1 MKLRS
6 LSGRKVCERVKTK
19 GLLWKGTHVQARILV
34 GTPRT
39 ITANVSPGLYVGT
52 LTSAKLDKSAVKRN
66 RMRRRCKEAL
76 RVGVQEVVAKTPLKT
91 SFQLILLPRSSSLS
105 APFGELLA
113 DLHRLIL
120 FLPTIRVTRS

>member
-19 GLLWKGTHVQARILV
+19 GLLWKGKHVQARILV
-34 GTPRT
+34 GAPRT
-39 ITANVSPGLYVGT
+39 AVANVTPGLYVGT
-52 LTSAKLDKSAVKRN
+52 LTSAKLDKSAVRRN

-76 RVGVQEVVAKTPLKT
+76 RVSIQEVVAKTSFKT
-91 SFQLILLPRSSSLS
+91 SFQLILLPRSSSLA

-113 DLHRLIL
+113 DLQRLVL
-120 FLPTIRVTRS
+120 FLPTIRVARP